1 MKIDLKTILSD
12 LIKGIVLAVLYFE
25 ITHANDTTPK
35 NIFLF
40 ASFYIVMVNSAK
52 IVGIDANVVTSA
64 FVTKTIFT
72 LIDERVKRKDNEN
85 EKKEFKKE
93 KN

>member
-1 MKIDLKTILSD
+1 MLFREILNSI
-12 LIKGIVLAVLYFE
+12 IKGFVLSILYFE
-25 ITHANDTTPK
+25 TTQMNDTTPK

-40 ASFYIVMVNSAK
+40 ISFYVIISNSATL
-52 IVGIDANVVTSA
+52 VEIDPNVVTTA

-72 LIDERVKRKDNEN
+72 LIDERIRKKD
-85 EKKEFKKE
+85 E

>member
-1 MKIDLKTILSD
+1 MFRKILISI
-12 LIKGIVLAVLYFE
+12 IKGFLLSILYFE

-40 ASFYIVMVNSAK
+40 ISFYVILTNSATL
-52 IVGIDANVVTSA
+52 VEIDPNVVTTA

-72 LIDERVKRKDNEN
+72 LVDERIKRKN
-85 EKKEFKKE
+85 EKI
-93 KN
+93 NV